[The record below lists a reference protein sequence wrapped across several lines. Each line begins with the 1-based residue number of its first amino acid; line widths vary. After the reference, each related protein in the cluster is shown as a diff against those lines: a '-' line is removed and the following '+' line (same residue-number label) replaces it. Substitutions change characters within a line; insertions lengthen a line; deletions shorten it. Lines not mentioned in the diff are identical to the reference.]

1 MPYHPPA
8 ADTCPRADILA
19 PIRSTGRELRNFPP
33 TKATV
38 MDTSE
43 KQIKRIVL
51 DRMERCS
58 VCHRGFEP
66 DDVHVLSRKSD
77 MWMLMV
83 SCGECQA
90 RNFVAAV
97 IGDGDAEEAQLALRR
112 LGEEHV
118 RARVE
123 IETGD
128 EGAPGEPVSV
138 DDVIEM
144 HQFLQGFDGD
154 FLALFRDP

>member
-1 MPYHPPA
+1 
-8 ADTCPRADILA
+8 
-19 PIRSTGRELRNFPP
+19 
-33 TKATV
+33 

-118 RARVE
+118 RARTG
-123 IETGD
+123 IEPED
-128 EGAPGEPVSV
+128 ESAPGEPVSV
-138 DDVIEM
+138 DDVIEI

-154 FLALFRDP
+154 FKALFRGQ

>member
-1 MPYHPPA
+1 
-8 ADTCPRADILA
+8 
-19 PIRSTGRELRNFPP
+19 
-33 TKATV
+33 

-118 RARVE
+118 RTRAG
-123 IETGD
+123 IEQETEDVPGD
-128 EGAPGEPVSV
+128 PVSV
-138 DDVIEM
+138 DDVIEI

-154 FLALFRDP
+154 FKALFRD

>member
-1 MPYHPPA
+1 
-8 ADTCPRADILA
+8 
-19 PIRSTGRELRNFPP
+19 
-33 TKATV
+33 

-118 RARVE
+118 RTRTDVE
-123 IETGD
+123 PED
-128 EGAPGEPVSV
+128 EGEPGEPVSV
-138 DDVIEM
+138 DDVIEI

-154 FLALFRDP
+154 FKALFRDR

>member
-1 MPYHPPA
+1 
-8 ADTCPRADILA
+8 
-19 PIRSTGRELRNFPP
+19 
-33 TKATV
+33 

-118 RARVE
+118 RGRTD
-123 IETGD
+123 IEPED
-128 EGAPGEPVSV
+128 EGVSGDPVSV
-138 DDVIEM
+138 DDVIEI

-154 FLALFRDP
+154 FKALFRER

>member
-1 MPYHPPA
+1 
-8 ADTCPRADILA
+8 
-19 PIRSTGRELRNFPP
+19 
-33 TKATV
+33 

-118 RARVE
+118 RTRTD
-123 IETGD
+123 IEPEDDGMS
-128 EGAPGEPVSV
+128 GEPVSV
-138 DDVIEM
+138 DDVIEV

-154 FLALFRDP
+154 FKALFRDT

>member
-1 MPYHPPA
+1 
-8 ADTCPRADILA
+8 
-19 PIRSTGRELRNFPP
+19 
-33 TKATV
+33 

-118 RARVE
+118 RTRTD
-123 IETGD
+123 IEPED
-128 EGAPGEPVSV
+128 EGMSGEPVSV
-138 DDVIEM
+138 DDVLEV

-154 FLALFRDP
+154 FKALFRDR

>member
-1 MPYHPPA
+1 
-8 ADTCPRADILA
+8 
-19 PIRSTGRELRNFPP
+19 
-33 TKATV
+33 

-118 RARVE
+118 RTRTD
-123 IETGD
+123 IEPEDDG
-128 EGAPGEPVSV
+128 EPGEPVSV
-138 DDVIEM
+138 DDVIEI

-154 FLALFRDP
+154 FKALLSGQ

>member
-1 MPYHPPA
+1 
-8 ADTCPRADILA
+8 
-19 PIRSTGRELRNFPP
+19 
-33 TKATV
+33 

-118 RARVE
+118 RTRTD
-123 IETGD
+123 IEPEDDG
-128 EGAPGEPVSV
+128 EPGEPVSV
-138 DDVIEM
+138 DDVIEI

-154 FLALFRDP
+154 FKALFSDQ

>member
-1 MPYHPPA
+1 
-8 ADTCPRADILA
+8 
-19 PIRSTGRELRNFPP
+19 
-33 TKATV
+33 

-83 SCGECQA
+83 SCSECHA

-112 LGEEHV
+112 LGEEHIRGKV
-118 RARVE
+118 A
-123 IETGD
+123 IEPEADPDAGD
-128 EGAPGEPVSV
+128 PVSI
-138 DDVIEM
+138 DDILEM
-144 HQFLQGFDGD
+144 HAFLEDFDGD
-154 FLALFRDP
+154 FKSLFRAS

>member
-1 MPYHPPA
+1 
-8 ADTCPRADILA
+8 
-19 PIRSTGRELRNFPP
+19 
-33 TKATV
+33 

-118 RARVE
+118 RTRTDME
-123 IETGD
+123 PEDDG
-128 EGAPGEPVSV
+128 EPGEPVSV
-138 DDVIEM
+138 DDVIEI

-154 FLALFRDP
+154 FKALFSH

>member
-1 MPYHPPA
+1 
-8 ADTCPRADILA
+8 
-19 PIRSTGRELRNFPP
+19 
-33 TKATV
+33 

-118 RARVE
+118 RTRTD
-123 IETGD
+123 IEPEVQGMS
-128 EGAPGEPVSV
+128 GEPVSV
-138 DDVIEM
+138 DDVIEV

-154 FLALFRDP
+154 FKALFRDQ

>member
-1 MPYHPPA
+1 
-8 ADTCPRADILA
+8 
-19 PIRSTGRELRNFPP
+19 
-33 TKATV
+33 

-51 DRMERCS
+51 DRMERCT
-58 VCHRGFEP
+58 VCHRGFES
-66 DDVHVLSRKSD
+66 DDVHILSRKSD

-83 SCGECQA
+83 SCSECHA

-118 RARVE
+118 RDRFEVE
-123 IETGD
+123 AELQPEPSD
-128 EGAPGEPVSV
+128 PVSV
-138 DDVIEM
+138 DDVLEV
-144 HQFLQGFDGD
+144 HEFLQGFDGD
-154 FLALFRDP
+154 FRSLFGKS

>member
-1 MPYHPPA
+1 
-8 ADTCPRADILA
+8 
-19 PIRSTGRELRNFPP
+19 
-33 TKATV
+33 

-118 RARVE
+118 RTRTD
-123 IETGD
+123 IESED
-128 EGAPGEPVSV
+128 EGEPGEPVSV
-138 DDVIEM
+138 DDVIEI

-154 FLALFRDP
+154 FKALFRDR

>member
-1 MPYHPPA
+1 
-8 ADTCPRADILA
+8 
-19 PIRSTGRELRNFPP
+19 
-33 TKATV
+33 

-118 RARVE
+118 RSRTRGRHRAGRGRGRARR
-123 IETGD
+123 
-128 EGAPGEPVSV
+128 AS
-138 DDVIEM
+138 
-144 HQFLQGFDGD
+144 FD
-154 FLALFRDP
+154 R

>member
-1 MPYHPPA
+1 
-8 ADTCPRADILA
+8 
-19 PIRSTGRELRNFPP
+19 
-33 TKATV
+33 

-118 RARVE
+118 RNRTS
-123 IETGD
+123 IEPED
-128 EGAPGEPVSV
+128 EGTAGEPVSV
-138 DDVIEM
+138 DDVIEV

-154 FLALFRDP
+154 FKALFRDQ

>member
-1 MPYHPPA
+1 
-8 ADTCPRADILA
+8 
-19 PIRSTGRELRNFPP
+19 
-33 TKATV
+33 

-58 VCHRGFEP
+58 VCHRSFEP
-66 DDVHVLSRKSD
+66 EDVHVLSRKSD

-83 SCGECQA
+83 SCDECHA

-112 LGEEHV
+112 LGEEHL
-118 RARVE
+118 RARQGIPPE
-123 IETGD
+123 MDDIPMD
-128 EGAPGEPVSV
+128 PVSV
-138 DDVIEM
+138 DDVLEIHE
-144 HQFLQGFDGD
+144 FLQDFDGD
-154 FLALFRDP
+154 FKTYFHGG

>member
-1 MPYHPPA
+1 
-8 ADTCPRADILA
+8 
-19 PIRSTGRELRNFPP
+19 
-33 TKATV
+33 

-118 RARVE
+118 RTRTD
-123 IETGD
+123 IEPED
-128 EGAPGEPVSV
+128 EGEPGEPVSV
-138 DDVIEM
+138 DDVIEV
-144 HQFLQGFDGD
+144 HQFLQRFDGD
-154 FLALFRDP
+154 FKALFRDQ

>member
-1 MPYHPPA
+1 
-8 ADTCPRADILA
+8 
-19 PIRSTGRELRNFPP
+19 
-33 TKATV
+33 

-112 LGEEHV
+112 LGEELV
-118 RARVE
+118 RTRTD
-123 IETGD
+123 IEPED
-128 EGAPGEPVSV
+128 EGMSGEPVSV
-138 DDVIEM
+138 DDVIEV

-154 FLALFRDP
+154 FKALFRDQ

>member
-1 MPYHPPA
+1 
-8 ADTCPRADILA
+8 
-19 PIRSTGRELRNFPP
+19 
-33 TKATV
+33 

-58 VCHRGFEP
+58 VCHREFETE
-66 DDVHVLSRKSD
+66 DVRVLSRKSD

-83 SCGECQA
+83 SCSECHA

-118 RARVE
+118 RSKLD
-123 IETGD
+123 IELESDAET
-128 EGAPGEPVSV
+128 GEPVTV
-138 DDVIEM
+138 DDVLEV
-144 HQFLQGFDGD
+144 HEFLQDFDGD
-154 FLALFRDP
+154 FQALFRGM

>member
-1 MPYHPPA
+1 
-8 ADTCPRADILA
+8 
-19 PIRSTGRELRNFPP
+19 
-33 TKATV
+33 

-83 SCGECQA
+83 SCSECHA

-118 RARVE
+118 RAKLE
-123 IETGD
+123 IEPEIMEEPGD
-128 EGAPGEPVSV
+128 PVSV
-138 DDVIEM
+138 DDVLEV
-144 HQFLQGFDGD
+144 HEFLQGFDGD
-154 FLALFRDP
+154 FKTLFHAS

>member
-1 MPYHPPA
+1 
-8 ADTCPRADILA
+8 
-19 PIRSTGRELRNFPP
+19 
-33 TKATV
+33 

-58 VCHRGFEP
+58 VCHRGFVT

-83 SCGECQA
+83 SCSECHA

-112 LGEEHV
+112 LGEEHIH
-118 RARVE
+118 ARQV
-123 IETGD
+123 D
-128 EGAPGEPVSV
+128 ELEAGPEPGEPVSV
-138 DDVIEM
+138 DDVLEM
-144 HQFLQGFDGD
+144 HAFLKDFDGD
-154 FLALFRDP
+154 FASLFRDA

>member
-1 MPYHPPA
+1 
-8 ADTCPRADILA
+8 
-19 PIRSTGRELRNFPP
+19 
-33 TKATV
+33 

-118 RARVE
+118 RTRTG
-123 IETGD
+123 IEPED
-128 EGAPGEPVSV
+128 EGEPGEPVSV

-154 FLALFRDP
+154 FKALFRER

>member
-1 MPYHPPA
+1 
-8 ADTCPRADILA
+8 
-19 PIRSTGRELRNFPP
+19 
-33 TKATV
+33 

-118 RARVE
+118 RTRVDVE
-123 IETGD
+123 PETDVEAGQ
-128 EGAPGEPVSV
+128 PISV
-138 DDVIEM
+138 DDVLEIHE
-144 HQFLQGFDGD
+144 FLQSFDGD
-154 FLALFRDP
+154 FQALFREQ

>member
-1 MPYHPPA
+1 
-8 ADTCPRADILA
+8 
-19 PIRSTGRELRNFPP
+19 
-33 TKATV
+33 

-118 RARVE
+118 RARTG
-123 IETGD
+123 IEPED
-128 EGAPGEPVSV
+128 DGAPGEPVSV
-138 DDVIEM
+138 DDVIEI
-144 HQFLQGFDGD
+144 HQFLQGFDGN
-154 FLALFRDP
+154 FKALFRD

>member
-1 MPYHPPA
+1 
-8 ADTCPRADILA
+8 
-19 PIRSTGRELRNFPP
+19 
-33 TKATV
+33 

-118 RARVE
+118 RARTG
-123 IETGD
+123 IEPED
-128 EGAPGEPVSV
+128 EGEPGEPVSV
-138 DDVIEM
+138 DDVIEI

-154 FLALFRDP
+154 FKALFRDR

>member
-1 MPYHPPA
+1 
-8 ADTCPRADILA
+8 
-19 PIRSTGRELRNFPP
+19 
-33 TKATV
+33 

-51 DRMERCS
+51 ARMERCS

-118 RARVE
+118 RTRIEVE
-123 IETGD
+123 PEAEAASGD
-128 EGAPGEPVSV
+128 PVSV
-138 DDVIEM
+138 DDVLEV
-144 HQFLQGFDGD
+144 HEFLQGFDGD
-154 FLALFRDP
+154 FQALFRER

>member
-1 MPYHPPA
+1 
-8 ADTCPRADILA
+8 
-19 PIRSTGRELRNFPP
+19 
-33 TKATV
+33 

-43 KQIKRIVL
+43 TQIKRIVL

-66 DDVHVLSRKSD
+66 DDVHVLSRKAD

-83 SCGECQA
+83 SCGECHA

-118 RARVE
+118 RSRLD
-123 IETGD
+123 IEP
-128 EGAPGEPVSV
+128 ESEEVGEPVSV
-138 DDVIEM
+138 DDVLEV
-144 HQFLQGFDGD
+144 HEFLQGFDGD
-154 FLALFRDP
+154 FQRLFSGR

>member
-1 MPYHPPA
+1 
-8 ADTCPRADILA
+8 
-19 PIRSTGRELRNFPP
+19 
-33 TKATV
+33 

-118 RARVE
+118 RTRTD
-123 IETGD
+123 IEPED
-128 EGAPGEPVSV
+128 EGEPGEPVSV
-138 DDVIEM
+138 DDVIEI

-154 FLALFRDP
+154 FKALFRDS

>member
-1 MPYHPPA
+1 
-8 ADTCPRADILA
+8 
-19 PIRSTGRELRNFPP
+19 
-33 TKATV
+33 

-118 RARVE
+118 RTRTS
-123 IETGD
+123 IEPED
-128 EGAPGEPVSV
+128 EGTPGEPVSV
-138 DDVIEM
+138 DDVIEI

-154 FLALFRDP
+154 FKALFRDH

>member
-1 MPYHPPA
+1 
-8 ADTCPRADILA
+8 
-19 PIRSTGRELRNFPP
+19 
-33 TKATV
+33 

-118 RARVE
+118 RTRTD
-123 IETGD
+123 IEPED
-128 EGAPGEPVSV
+128 EGEPGEPVSV
-138 DDVIEM
+138 DDVIEI

-154 FLALFRDP
+154 FKSLFRDQ

>member
-1 MPYHPPA
+1 M
-8 ADTCPRADILA
+8 
-19 PIRSTGRELRNFPP
+19 S
-33 TKATV
+33 
-38 MDTSE
+38 DTSE

-51 DRMERCS
+51 DRMERCT

-112 LGEEHV
+112 LGEEHI
-118 RARVE
+118 RTSPE
-123 IETGD
+123 IEEDD
-128 EGAPGEPVSV
+128 EVPGEPREAVSV
-138 DDVIEM
+138 DDLLEIHE
-144 HQFLQGFDGD
+144 FLQGFDGD
-154 FLALFRDP
+154 FQTLFRGR

>member
-1 MPYHPPA
+1 
-8 ADTCPRADILA
+8 
-19 PIRSTGRELRNFPP
+19 
-33 TKATV
+33 

-118 RARVE
+118 RTRTD
-123 IETGD
+123 IEPED
-128 EGAPGEPVSV
+128 EDVPGEPVSV
-138 DDVIEM
+138 DDVIEI
-144 HQFLQGFDGD
+144 HQFLEAFDGD
-154 FLALFRDP
+154 FKALFRG

>member
-1 MPYHPPA
+1 
-8 ADTCPRADILA
+8 
-19 PIRSTGRELRNFPP
+19 
-33 TKATV
+33 

-51 DRMERCS
+51 DRMERCG
-58 VCHRGFEP
+58 VCHRGFET
-66 DDVHVLSRKSD
+66 DDVHILSRKSD

-83 SCGECQA
+83 TCSECHA

-118 RARVE
+118 RTSLETDDEAPEIVE
-123 IETGD
+123 D
-128 EGAPGEPVSV
+128 PVTV
-138 DDVIEM
+138 DDVLDV
-144 HQFLQGFDGD
+144 HSFLEDFDGD
-154 FLALFRDP
+154 FQSLFRKP

>member
-1 MPYHPPA
+1 
-8 ADTCPRADILA
+8 
-19 PIRSTGRELRNFPP
+19 
-33 TKATV
+33 

-118 RARVE
+118 RTRTD
-123 IETGD
+123 IEPED
-128 EGAPGEPVSV
+128 EGVSGEPVSV
-138 DDVIEM
+138 DDVIEI

-154 FLALFRDP
+154 FKALFRSDRHGYL

>member
-1 MPYHPPA
+1 
-8 ADTCPRADILA
+8 
-19 PIRSTGRELRNFPP
+19 
-33 TKATV
+33 

-66 DDVHVLSRKSD
+66 DDVHVLSRKAD

-83 SCGECQA
+83 ACSECHA

-118 RARVE
+118 QHRPD
-123 IETGD
+123 IEPEAEPSD
-128 EGAPGEPVSV
+128 DSEPVSV
-138 DDVIEM
+138 DDWLEM
-144 HQFLQGFDGD
+144 HEFLEEFDGD
-154 FLALFRDP
+154 FQALFRGR

>member
-1 MPYHPPA
+1 
-8 ADTCPRADILA
+8 
-19 PIRSTGRELRNFPP
+19 
-33 TKATV
+33 

-51 DRMERCS
+51 DRMERCG

-83 SCGECQA
+83 SCSECHA

-118 RARVE
+118 RSHSDLDLE
-123 IETGD
+123 SNEDLGD
-128 EGAPGEPVSV
+128 PVSV
-138 DDVIEM
+138 DDVLGIHE
-144 HQFLQGFDGD
+144 FLQDFDGD
-154 FLALFRDP
+154 FQALFRHQ